1 MIPSNAKRKGSS
13 DETAPLSDSGSSS
26 TGGSRTHRPIL
37 RSSLEVAQAD
47 GDAGFAARDNPYIPS
62 LLSFA
67 IEASHPL
74 IQSWPPI
81 RARILSAL
89 DQSRI
94 KWLSLGVLRRRQT
107 LKQEGD
113 DTTVVLTVREGNN
126 IAVLERVE
134 EVIYQ
139 ICCSSGHSG
148 LWVEVLE
155 GGVDWFSGIE
165 YETRPP
171 GGSSISATEV
181 DYSVR
186 TMGGYIKLTGPN
198 G

>member
-1 MIPSNAKRKGSS
+1 
-13 DETAPLSDSGSSS
+13 
-26 TGGSRTHRPIL
+26 
-37 RSSLEVAQAD
+37 
-47 GDAGFAARDNPYIPS
+47 
-62 LLSFA
+62 
-67 IEASHPL
+67 
-74 IQSWPPI
+74 
-81 RARILSAL
+81 LSAL

-181 DYSVR
+181 DYSVG